1 MQCSAVDFRWG
12 AGVLIPI
19 MGCWRFDSNNSVSTG
34 CFLTFI
40 YLMSSESRYLGY
52 TAKNVPQPWE
62 QAISLLFGIIE
73 T

>member
-1 MQCSAVDFRWG
+1 
-12 AGVLIPI
+12 

-34 CFLTFI
+34 RFLTFI

-62 QAISLLFGIIE
+62 QAISLLFGITE